1 MTAMTMQVVDTNTLS
16 INRQIQAKMKD
27 IEGYEKLIRQREEWI
42 SVLENRDKPNFKSV
56 VQSRDMLKTNLEE
69 AKYELHQ
76 LEQL

>member
-1 MTAMTMQVVDTNTLS
+1 MQVVDTNTLS